1 MCAYVHVW
9 RDWQVCGETGLCLED
24 SHVYVSTGGMWG
36 VEGETQLYGGT
47 FV

>member
-1 MCAYVHVW
+1 VCAYVHVW

-24 SHVYVSTGGMWG
+24 SGGMWG